1 MVVLRGADQM
11 ITLLATPGT
20 LKQGASVSL
29 DATEAHHLRVRRG
42 GEREIIRIVDGEG
55 VVGFGAVDVSNHGA
69 HVTLDRIE
77 REAPPPELVLAV
89 GAGDKDRFLWLAEKA
104 TELGVTEIVPLE
116 TQRTLS
122 VASRVRDGH
131 LERIRKRA
139 VEALK
144 QSEGAWA
151 PRVASPMGIEKFLSE
166 RRAGQCYVLDREGDV
181 LPPMAE
187 PTGALTVLVGPEGGL
202 TAEEVT
208 AAARAGFHRAS
219 LGRNVLRFETAA
231 LAAAAWAGTARRR
244 AST

>member
-1 MVVLRGADQM
+1 MRGEDQV
-11 ITLLATPGT
+11 ITLLAAPGS
-20 LKQGASVSL
+20 LKQGSSVSL

-42 GEREIIRIVDGEG
+42 GELEVIRIVDGEG
-55 VVGFGAVDVSNHGA
+55 VVGYGTVDVSNHGA
-69 HVTLDRIE
+69 HVTLERIE
-77 REAPPPELVLAV
+77 RVPMPPDLVIAV

-104 TELGVTEIVPLE
+104 TELGVTEIVPVE
-116 TQRTLS
+116 TQRTVS
-122 VASRVRDGH
+122 VASRIRDGH

-151 PRVASPMGIEKFLSE
+151 PRVTSPVGLERFLAEKRSGVCF
-166 RRAGQCYVLDREGDV
+166 VLDREGEV
-181 LPPMAE
+181 LPAVTDPIE
-187 PTGALTVLVGPEGGL
+187 PVTVLVGPEGGL
-202 TAEEVT
+202 TAEEVA
-208 AAARAGFHRAS
+208 AAARAGFRRAS

>member
-1 MVVLRGADQM
+1 M
-11 ITLLATPGT
+11 ITLLAAPGT
-20 LKQGASVSL
+20 LKQGATVSL

-42 GEREIIRIVDGEG
+42 GEREVIRIVDGEG
-55 VVGFGAVDVSNHGA
+55 VVGYGTVDVSNHGA

-77 REAPPPELVLAV
+77 LVPPPPGLLVAV

-104 TELGVTEIVPLE
+104 TELGVTEIVPIE
-116 TQRTLS
+116 SQRTHS
-122 VASRVRDGH
+122 VASRIRDGH

-151 PRVASPMGIEKFLSE
+151 PRVSSPVGIEKFLAE
-166 RRAGQCYVLDREGDV
+166 RRSGQCYVLDRDGDI
-181 LPPMAE
+181 LPAVADPVE
-187 PTGALTVLVGPEGGL
+187 PLTVLVGPEGGL
-202 TAEEVT
+202 TPEELT
-208 AAARAGFHRAS
+208 AAGRAGFRRAS